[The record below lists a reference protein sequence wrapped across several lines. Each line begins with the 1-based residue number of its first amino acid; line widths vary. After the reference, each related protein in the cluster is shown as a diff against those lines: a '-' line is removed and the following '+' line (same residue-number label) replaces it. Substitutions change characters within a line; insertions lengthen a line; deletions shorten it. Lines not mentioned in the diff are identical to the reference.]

1 MFKYIMKR
9 LLQLV
14 PILFIVSVIIF
25 SMVRLS
31 NIDPVSLIV
40 GSKRST
46 PEIIA
51 QVKEKYNFNKP
62 LPVQY
67 GIWLSDLLKGDMGD
81 DYKNKQSIASLIS
94 QSLPVTAGLV
104 LFSSIIA
111 LLVAVPIGIITAV
124 RKNTWIDKCLS
135 IITLVFVSAPGFLT
149 GIIMILVFSHIAP
162 SFSFTGSFSTFGEY
176 IQRLAMPSLV
186 LAFGMIALISRITR
200 SSMIEE
206 HQSSYRL
213 TATAKGLPSRI
224 VILKHCLKNALIP
237 VITVF
242 GIQIGTLIS
251 GAVIVENVFSLSG
264 VGSLLINGINDGNYP
279 VVQDVTI
286 ILVAIFLFLSLLVDI
301 IYAAIDPRI
310 RYNANV
316 SK

>member
-1 MFKYIMKR
+1 VFKYIIKR

-67 GIWLSDLLKGDMGD
+67 GIWLSDLLKGDLGD

-111 LLVAVPIGIITAV
+111 LLVAIPIGIITAV
-124 RKNTWIDKCLS
+124 KKNTWIDKCLS

-149 GIIMILVFSHIAP
+149 GIFLILVFSHIAP

-176 IQRLAMPSLV
+176 VQRLSMPSLV

-200 SSMIEE
+200 SSMIKE

-286 ILVAIFLFLSLLVDI
+286 ILVVIFLFLSLLVDI
-301 IYAAIDPRI
+301 LYAAIDPRI

>member
-1 MFKYIMKR
+1 MKR

>member
-1 MFKYIMKR
+1 MFKYIIKR

-67 GIWLSDLLKGDMGD
+67 GIWLSDLLKGDLGD

-111 LLVAVPIGIITAV
+111 LLVAIPIGIITAV
-124 RKNTWIDKCLS
+124 KKNTWIDKCLS

-149 GIIMILVFSHIAP
+149 GIFLILVFSHIAP

-176 IQRLAMPSLV
+176 VQRLSMPSLV

-200 SSMIEE
+200 SSMIKE

-286 ILVAIFLFLSLLVDI
+286 ILVVIFLFLSLLVDI
-301 IYAAIDPRI
+301 LYAAIDPRI